1 MISWPQPD
9 GVIAVSKIVI
19 FGAGGRAGRHA
30 VTEAAARGH
39 QVTAV
44 VRDPGRYPDLAGP
57 GVSLAG
63 GDVTR
68 LEEVA
73 AAAAGHDAAVSA
85 VYQDRIAPEEFYVSA
100 ARALIGG
107 LAEAGVSRLL
117 VIGIGTM
124 LHTPE
129 GTALHDAPGFPEE
142 GRMLSLGHAA
152 QVGALRA
159 GPAGIDWLVVAP
171 PPAVLDN
178 GASRTG
184 RYRIGGTMLLTGQED
199 KPFSYADLA
208 VAVIDEIEA
217 PRHHRTLAAVGP
229 VAAGG

>member
-1 MISWPQPD
+1 
-9 GVIAVSKIVI
+9 VSI
-19 FGAGGRAGRHA
+19 GRRSAGLS
-30 VTEAAARGH
+30 
-39 QVTAV
+39 
-44 VRDPGRYPDLAGP
+44 LASP
-57 GVSLAG
+57 GVSLVA

-68 LEEVA
+68 LEDVA

-85 VYQDRIAPEEFYVSA
+85 VYQDRIPPEEFYVSA
-100 ARALIGG
+100 AHALLGG
-107 LAEAGVSRLL
+107 LAEAGVGRLL

-124 LHTPE
+124 LQTPE

-142 GRMLSLGHAA
+142 GRRLSLGHAA
-152 QVGALRA
+152 QASVLQAE
-159 GPAGIDWLVVAP
+159 PAGIDWLVVAP

-178 GASRTG
+178 DASRTG
-184 RYRIGGTMLLTGQED
+184 RYRIGGTQLLPAGQEE

-217 PRHHRTLAAVGP
+217 PRHHRMLAAVGP